1 VSAQI
6 TKLGGK
12 PHPTEKFDFDKALAT
27 ETAFLTTSA
36 RIEELCV
43 ETFNGALALVSSPV
57 LGALAA
63 IASVEARHAAWM
75 RALAGQTPAPVAA
88 TPARSTQA
96 SKAAFNKLHLTQKRF
111 R

>member
-1 VSAQI
+1 VKAQI

-12 PHPTEKFDFDKALAT
+12 PHPIETFDFDRALRT
-27 ETAFLTTSA
+27 EKSFLSTSA

-43 ETFNGALALVSSPV
+43 ETLNGALMIVQSPV
-57 LGALAA
+57 LGTLAR

-75 RALAGQTPAPVAA
+75 RALAGQTPAPVAM
-88 TPARSTQA
+88 TPTRSTQG
-96 SKAAFNKLHLTQKRF
+96 SKTAFNSLHLTRKRF